1 MITRLLIMKTKLFL
15 VCLFWLIVSGLPVTA
30 KITIPQLVADHM
42 VLQRETP
49 LLIWGWAA
57 PKEKI
62 TVNFNGKTFKAVTG
76 QDGSWSVKMNSM
88 KAGGPFKMILEG
100 ENKITLQDIL
110 IGDVWFCSG
119 QSNMALPMERLKEA
133 YPEVIENDDFPWIRN
148 FFVPTKASLSGESSD
163 LPRGRWMP
171 ATGSNILSFGGTSY
185 FFARKLF
192 QEYKIP
198 IGIINSSV
206 GGTPIE
212 AWMSREAF
220 VGNIDQLKKIDTFR
234 DSVFLNNYQK
244 RAKSNLLA
252 RSVNQLPV
260 VDLGLA
266 GPLKWT
272 NPDFDASGWR
282 KFWMP
287 GYWADQG
294 LRNING
300 IFYFR
305 KELQIPTE
313 MSAKQAKLY
322 LGRIIDSDSVFLNGK
337 FIGNTTYQ
345 YPPRRYVI
353 PQGLLMPGKNILIVK
368 VVSNSGK
375 GGFVPDKN
383 YTLQVS
389 DEKIDLKGAWSY
401 EVGYAQPKQN
411 QGFSGNAELPIVAQN
426 EPTGLFNT
434 MVSPATRFAIKG
446 FLWYQGES
454 NTGDAKAYGQLL
466 GALIKDWRNKW
477 KQGDL
482 PFIYAQLPNFMEANY
497 LPEESSWAEFRQ
509 SQLEALSVPN
519 TGMAVTIDEG
529 EWNDIHPL
537 NKKDVGER
545 LALWASHLAYGN
557 EDIIYSGPI
566 YKSNSINNS
575 ELTINFDYNSELVVK
590 GKGPLKGFALAGA
603 DKVFHWVN
611 ARIVGNSVVITIP
624 KEFKP
629 AFIRYAW
636 ADNPD
641 RANLYN
647 KSGLPGSPFEAEVE

>member
-1 MITRLLIMKTKLFL
+1 MRTKLILSCLAWFL
-15 VCLFWLIVSGLPVTA
+15 INSLAVSA
-30 KITIPQLVADHM
+30 KITLPQLVADHM

-57 PKEKI
+57 PNEKI
-62 TVNFNGKTFKAVTG
+62 TISFNGRIFKTVTD
-76 QDGSWSVKMNSM
+76 QQGSWTVKMKPM
-88 KAGGPFKMILEG
+88 KAGGPFKMTLEG

-133 YPEVIENDDFPWIRN
+133 YPKVIENDNFPLIRN
-148 FFVPTKASLSGESSD
+148 FFVPTKASLSGEASD
-163 LPRGRWMP
+163 LPRGNWIP
-171 ATGSNILSFGGTSY
+171 ATGNNILSFGGTSY

-212 AWMSREAF
+212 AWVSRDAF
-220 VGNIDQLKKIDTFR
+220 MGNLAQLKKINNFR
-234 DSVFLNNYQK
+234 DSVFMNNYQK
-244 RAKSNLLA
+244 RVNISLSA
-252 RSVNQLPV
+252 RPKPLPI
-260 VDLGLA
+260 VDHGLS
-266 GPLKWT
+266 GPVKWIS
-272 NPDFDASGWR
+272 PDFDASGWR

-294 LRNING
+294 LRNLNG

-305 KELQIPTE
+305 KELQIPSG
-313 MSAKQAKLY
+313 MNGKQAKLY
-322 LGRIIDSDSVFLNGK
+322 IGRIIDADSVFLNGK

-353 PQGLLMPGKNILIVK
+353 PQGLLKTGKNILIVK
-368 VVSNSGK
+368 VVSSSGK

-383 YTLQVS
+383 YFLQTAS
-389 DEKIDLKGAWSY
+389 DEKIDLRGEWTY
-401 EVGYAQPKQN
+401 EVGYAQPRVN
-411 QGFSGNAELPIVAQN
+411 RSFSSGGEMPIVAQN

-434 MVSPATRFAIKG
+434 MVSPAVRFAIKG
-446 FLWYQGES
+446 FVWYQGES
-454 NTGDAKAYGQLL
+454 NTGNAKGYAQLL
-466 GALIKDWRNKW
+466 PALIKDWRSKW

-509 SQLEALSVPN
+509 SQLQALSLPN
-519 TGMAVTIDEG
+519 TGMAVTIDAG

-537 NKKDVGER
+537 NKKAVGER
-545 LALWASHLAYGN
+545 LALWASHLAYG
-557 EDIIYSGPI
+557 DKQITFSGPI
-566 YKSNSINNS
+566 YKSNGKNGS
-575 ELTINFDYNSELVVK
+575 EVVINFDYSSPGLVIK
-590 GKGPLKGFALAGA
+590 GAGKLTGFELAGT
-603 DKVFHWVN
+603 DKIFYW
-611 ARIVGNSVVITIP
+611 AEAEIVGNTVVLSIP
-624 KEFKP
+624 PGLKP

-647 KSGLPGSPFEAEVE
+647 KTGLPASPFEAAVN